1 MGVRYS
7 PSQKDGLIARLHHR
21 LEDFFG
27 KFCVISVDIRGASY
41 RFSSCFT
48 WNTAPQVQLPIK
60 DNDRPMRAATGPA
73 VRSSPTR
80 VGSSTRVS
88 TWLQRPSRRRYA
100 APSARPHSFH
110 ELASETWLSESDPF
124 ASGFLTRHSVE
135 RKLPSTCVPTS

>member
-1 MGVRYS
+1 MCG
-7 PSQKDGLIARLHHR
+7 ARRPPLKLHKENHS
-21 LEDFFG
+21 ESKG
-27 KFCVISVDIRGASY
+27 IHGQQAVA
-41 RFSSCFT
+41 
-48 WNTAPQVQLPIK
+48 